1 MDILNMMDND
11 SLGIDTDSI
20 HFWESMIG
28 SDMVKNNLNTI
39 EIEPSISNQYKN
51 NLYGL
56 LHNIYNI
63 PNEAF
68 YINMRINN
76 FKSSL
81 EYNGEL
87 KLNIVNPDIVE
98 SIIEFK
104 R

>member
-1 MDILNMMDND
+1 MDILNLMDED
-11 SLGIDTDSI
+11 GLGIDAETI
-20 HFWESMIG
+20 HFWESTVG
-28 SDMVKNNLNTI
+28 SPIVTDNLNI
-39 EIEPSISNQYKN
+39 IDIEPSVGIQYKN

-63 PNEAF
+63 PNEAY

-87 KLNIVNPDIVE
+87 KLRVVNPDIIE
-98 SIIEFK
+98 DIIGFK
-104 R
+104 K